1 MTSITKPLRSMSP
14 ASPPVTSREKIDRL
28 KICFKT
34 SILGIAPSR
43 NPYKAEGVICCVISR
58 WQFQDDLETQKES

>member
-1 MTSITKPLRSMSP
+1 MPSITKPLRSMSP
-14 ASPPVTSREKIDRL
+14 ASPPATREKIDHL

-34 SILGIAPSR
+34 SFLGIAPSR
-43 NPYKAEGVICCVISR
+43 NPYKAEGVIYCVISR